1 MKRFTSLAACCLF
14 FAATH
19 AAGPSDEPLDPE
31 KAFRLSVAIAPDAAG
46 LNLRYAILDGYY
58 MYRNRFKLEVVTP
71 GLVLKPPA
79 TPQGEAKDD
88 PYFGKT
94 EIYRRYVEVP
104 VAFEG
109 RPRPGRYWVE
119 VTAQGC
125 ADSGFCYAPFTQKV
139 VVNVPSSQT
148 KQDATI
154 RPATPAK
161 P

>member
-1 MKRFTSLAACCLF
+1 MKRFPSLAACCLLI
-14 FAATH
+14 AATH
-19 AAGPSDEPLDPE
+19 AAALSDEPLDPE
-31 KAFRLSVAIAPDAAG
+31 KAFRLSVAIAPDATG

-79 TPQGEAKDD
+79 APEGEAKDD
-88 PYFGKT
+88 PYFGRT

-109 RPRPGRYWVE
+109 RPRPGRYSVE

-139 VVNVPSSQT
+139 VVNVPLSQS
-148 KQDATI
+148 KQDSTV
-154 RPATPAK
+154 RPVTPAK